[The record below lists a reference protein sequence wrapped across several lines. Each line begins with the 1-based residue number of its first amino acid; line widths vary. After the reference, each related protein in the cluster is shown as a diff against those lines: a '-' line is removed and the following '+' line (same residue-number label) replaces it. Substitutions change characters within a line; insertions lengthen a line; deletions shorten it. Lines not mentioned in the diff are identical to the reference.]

1 MAGGNQQTAARR
13 SLLFLLAIV
22 LVLGGLLAGALFL
35 SDAKAHPKLGLDLEG
50 GTQIILEPKTEAGQS
65 VSTEQLNQA
74 RDIIV
79 QRVDAG
85 GVSGAEVTTQGDR
98 NIVVSIPEIPTQ
110 EVRDAISKSS
120 QLQFRPVLAVGPGS
134 PQAAASASPSPTG
147 TATGAP
153 SPSPSKTPTTAS
165 SASPTSNS
173 AVPDALTAPTPA
185 PSTPAASP
193 APSPSAPASGATPT
207 DATDP
212 AWITPEV
219 QATYDA
225 LDCSDPAQVDA
236 IVDVAAE
243 PLVTCDVSGS
253 AKYILGP
260 VVVSGDQISNAT
272 SGYQTNQQGNVTS
285 EVEIALSLNGE
296 GAKKYADIS
305 RKMVALPEPQ
315 NQLAAT
321 LDSKV
326 IVAPRFNEAILDG
339 RASITG
345 GFTLDSARS
354 LADQLKFG
362 ALPLSFVEQ
371 TSIDISPTLGSEQ
384 LRYGLIAGLI
394 GLLLVVIYSL
404 FQYRALGFVTV
415 ASIIVAGLITFLTIT
430 LLGWSQNYRLDMAG
444 VTGLIVAIGFTAD
457 SFIVY
462 FERVRD
468 ELRDGRSLA
477 AAVETGWNRA
487 KRTILVADGVNF
499 LAALVLYALASS
511 SVRGFAFTLGLTT
524 LIDLLV
530 VFLFTHPL
538 LTLLARRPFFRDGHP
553 WSGLDPRRLGVP
565 QSVRYAGR
573 GRFTTPTPARTP
585 EPVSAGSE
593 GGVAWA
599 SASPPSAT
607 TSTPASARSRSS
619 PAAPLL
625 PRLAGHDR
633 HRRPRP
639 RDAGPEPGPGVPRRV
654 RVPCRD
660 HRDAG
665 RLRADRAVSGRRQ

>member
-1 MAGGNQQTAARR
+1 MAAANPTSAARR

-22 LVLGGLLAGALFL
+22 LVLGGLLAGAVYL
-35 SDAKAHPKLGLDLEG
+35 SDAKTQPKLGLDLEG
-50 GTQIILEPKTEAGQS
+50 GTQIILEPKTTAGQS

-120 QLQFRPVLAVGPGS
+120 QLQFRPVLAVAAGA
-134 PQAAASASPSPTG
+134 PQPVVTPSPGG
-147 TATGAP
+147 TATG
-153 SPSPSKTPTTAS
+153 SPSPSASATPTTAS
-165 SASPTSNS
+165 SASPTNNS
-173 AVPDALTAPTPA
+173 AVPDALMAPT
-185 PSTPAASP
+185 
-193 APSPSAPASGATPT
+193 PSPSASASPSAATTGATPSDPT
-207 DATDP
+207 DL
-212 AWITPEV
+212 AWVTPEIQ
-219 QATYDA
+219 QAFDK
-225 LDCSDPAQVDA
+225 LDCSDPKALDE
-236 IVDVAAE
+236 IVDDPTK
-243 PLVTCDVSGS
+243 PLVTCGDDDG

-260 VVVSGDQISNAT
+260 VAVSGDKISDAT
-272 SGYQTNQQGNVTS
+272 SGYQSNQQGNVTS
-285 EVEIALSLNGE
+285 EVEIALTLNGD
-296 GAKKYADIS
+296 GAKQYADIS

-321 LDSKV
+321 LDSRV

-345 GFTLDSARS
+345 GFTLDSARALS
-354 LADQLKFG
+354 DQLKFG

-394 GLLLVVIYSL
+394 GLLLVVGYSL
-404 FQYRALGFVTV
+404 LQYRALGFVTV
-415 ASIIVAGLITFLTIT
+415 ASILVAGLITYLTIT
-430 LLGWSQNYRLDMAG
+430 VLGWSHNYRLDMAG

-499 LAALVLYALASS
+499 LAALTLYALASS

-530 VFLFTHPL
+530 VFLFTHPV
-538 LTLLARRPFFRDGHP
+538 LTLLARRPFFRDGHA

-565 QSVRYAGR
+565 TSVRYAGR
-573 GRFTTPTPARTP
+573 GRFTSPAP
-585 EPVSAGSE
+585 ASAGTE
-593 GGVAWA
+593 GGVA
-599 SASPPSAT
+599 
-607 TSTPASARSRSS
+607 
-619 PAAPLL
+619 
-625 PRLAGHDR
+625 
-633 HRRPRP
+633 
-639 RDAGPEPGPGVPRRV
+639 
-654 RVPCRD
+654 
-660 HRDAG
+660 
-665 RLRADRAVSGRRQ
+665 

>member
-1 MAGGNQQTAARR
+1 MAAANPTTAARR

-22 LVLGGLLAGALFL
+22 LVLGGLLAGAVYL
-35 SDAKAHPKLGLDLEG
+35 SDAKTQPKLGLDLEG
-50 GTQIILEPKTEAGQS
+50 GTQIILEPKTAAGQS

-120 QLQFRPVLAVGPGS
+120 QLQFRPVLAVAAGA
-134 PQAAASASPSPTG
+134 PQPVATPSPSG
-147 TATGAP
+147 TATG
-153 SPSPSKTPTTAS
+153 SPSPSASTTPTTAS
-165 SASPTSNS
+165 SASPTNNS
-173 AVPDALTAPTPA
+173 AVPDALMAPT
-185 PSTPAASP
+185 
-193 APSPSAPASGATPT
+193 PSPSASASPSAATTGATPT
-207 DATDP
+207 GPTDL
-212 AWITPEV
+212 AWITPEIQ
-219 QATYDA
+219 QAFDK
-225 LDCSDPAQVDA
+225 LDCSDPKALDE
-236 IVDVAAE
+236 IVDDPTK
-243 PLVTCDVSGS
+243 PLVTCGDDDG

-260 VVVSGDQISNAT
+260 VAVSGDKISDAT
-272 SGYQTNQQGNVTS
+272 SGYQSNQQGNVTS
-285 EVEIALSLNGE
+285 EVEIALTLNGD
-296 GAKKYADIS
+296 GAKQYADIS

-321 LDSKV
+321 LDSRV

-345 GFTLDSARS
+345 GFTLDSARALS
-354 LADQLKFG
+354 DQLKFG

-394 GLLLVVIYSL
+394 GLLLVVGYSL
-404 FQYRALGFVTV
+404 LQYRALGFVTV
-415 ASIIVAGLITFLTIT
+415 ASILVAGLITYLTIT
-430 LLGWSQNYRLDMAG
+430 VLGWSHNYRLDMAG

-499 LAALVLYALASS
+499 LAALTLYALASS

-530 VFLFTHPL
+530 VFLFTHPV
-538 LTLLARRPFFRDGHP
+538 LTLLARRPFFRDGHA

-565 QSVRYAGR
+565 TSVRYAGR
-573 GRFTTPTPARTP
+573 GRFTSPAP
-585 EPVSAGSE
+585 ASAGTE
-593 GGVAWA
+593 GGVA
-599 SASPPSAT
+599 
-607 TSTPASARSRSS
+607 
-619 PAAPLL
+619 
-625 PRLAGHDR
+625 
-633 HRRPRP
+633 
-639 RDAGPEPGPGVPRRV
+639 
-654 RVPCRD
+654 
-660 HRDAG
+660 
-665 RLRADRAVSGRRQ
+665 

>member
-1 MAGGNQQTAARR
+1 MASGNSQTTAARR

-22 LVLGGLLAGALFL
+22 VGLGGLLAGAVYF
-35 SDAKAHPKLGLDLEG
+35 SDAKTQPKLGLDLEG
-50 GTQIILEPKTEAGQS
+50 GTQIILEPKTTAGQT

-120 QLQFRPVLAVGPGS
+120 QLQFRPVLAVAAGS
-134 PQAAASASPSPTG
+134 PQA
-147 TATGAP
+147 AP
-153 SPSPSKTPTTAS
+153 SPSPSGTAPASPKPSATPTTAS

-173 AVPDALTAPTPA
+173 AVPDALMAPT
-185 PSTPAASP
+185 
-193 APSPSAPASGATPT
+193 PSPSASAKPAPSAATTGATPT
-207 DATDP
+207 DPTDL
-212 AWITPEV
+212 AWITNDV
-219 QATYDA
+219 TAKFTTI
-225 LDCSDPAQVDA
+225 DCSDPAAVDA
-236 IVDVAAE
+236 IVDDPKK
-243 PLVTCDVSGS
+243 PLITCDVDGA

-260 VVVSGDQISNAT
+260 VAVSGDKISNAT
-272 SGYQTNQQGNVTS
+272 SGYQSNQQGNVTS
-285 EVEIALSLNGE
+285 EVEIALTLNGE
-296 GAKKYADIS
+296 GAKQYADIS

-394 GLLLVVIYSL
+394 GLLLVVVYSL

-415 ASIIVAGLITFLTIT
+415 ASILVAGLITFLTIT
-430 LLGWSQNYRLDMAG
+430 ILGWSHNYRLDMAG

-499 LAALVLYALASS
+499 LAALTLYALASS

-530 VFLFTHPL
+530 VFLFTHPV
-538 LTLLARRPFFRDGHP
+538 LTLLARRPFFRDGHA

-565 QSVRYAGR
+565 TPVRYAGR
-573 GRFTTPTPARTP
+573 GRFTTPVPASSGT
-585 EPVSAGSE
+585 E
-593 GGVAWA
+593 GGVA
-599 SASPPSAT
+599 
-607 TSTPASARSRSS
+607 
-619 PAAPLL
+619 
-625 PRLAGHDR
+625 
-633 HRRPRP
+633 
-639 RDAGPEPGPGVPRRV
+639 
-654 RVPCRD
+654 
-660 HRDAG
+660 
-665 RLRADRAVSGRRQ
+665 

>member
-1 MAGGNQQTAARR
+1 MAAANQQKAARR
-13 SLLFLLAIV
+13 SLLFLLTIVVV
-22 LVLGGLLAGALFL
+22 LVGLLAGAVIL
-35 SDAKAHPKLGLDLEG
+35 SDGKTHPKLGLDLEG
-50 GTQIILEPKTEAGQS
+50 GTQIILEPKTVAGQS
-65 VSTEQLNQA
+65 VSTQQLNQA

-120 QLQFRPVLAVGPGS
+120 QLQFRPVLAVAAGT
-134 PQAAASASPSPTG
+134 PQPTASPSPSG
-147 TATGAP
+147 TATG
-153 SPSPSKTPTTAS
+153 SPSPSASTTPTTVS
-165 SASPTSNS
+165 SASPTNNS
-173 AVPDALTAPTPA
+173 AVPDALMAPTPS
-185 PSTPAASP
+185 PSGSAT
-193 APSPSAPASGATPT
+193 PSPSPSSTASGSTPKGPT
-207 DATDP
+207 DL
-212 AWITPEV
+212 AWITPEITK
-219 QATYDA
+219 QFNE
-225 LDCSDPAQVDA
+225 LDCSDPAAVEN
-236 IVDVAAE
+236 IVDDPAK
-243 PLVTCDVSGS
+243 PLVTCSTDGA

-260 VVVSGDQISNAT
+260 VVVSGDKISDAT
-272 SGYQTNQQGNVTS
+272 AGYQTNRQGTITN

-296 GAKKYADIS
+296 GAKQYADIS
-305 RKMVALPEPQ
+305 RTMVALPEPQ

-321 LDSKV
+321 LDSQV

-345 GFTLDSARS
+345 GFTLESARS

-394 GLLLVVIYSL
+394 GLLLVVVYSL

-415 ASIIVAGLITFLTIT
+415 TSILVAGLITYLTISI
-430 LLGWSQNYRLDMAG
+430 LGWSHNYRLDMAG

-477 AAVETGWNRA
+477 AAVENGWNRA

-499 LAALVLYALASS
+499 LAALTLYALASS

-530 VFLFTHPL
+530 VFLFTHPVVA
-538 LTLLARRPFFRDGHP
+538 LLARRPFFRDGHP
-553 WSGLDPRRLGVP
+553 WSGLDPRRLGVTTTP
-565 QSVRYAGR
+565 RYVGR
-573 GRFTTPTPARTP
+573 GRFSHPT
-585 EPVSAGSE
+585 PVSAGTE
-593 GGVAWA
+593 GGVA
-599 SASPPSAT
+599 
-607 TSTPASARSRSS
+607 
-619 PAAPLL
+619 
-625 PRLAGHDR
+625 
-633 HRRPRP
+633 
-639 RDAGPEPGPGVPRRV
+639 
-654 RVPCRD
+654 
-660 HRDAG
+660 
-665 RLRADRAVSGRRQ
+665 